1 MRRVERTVR
10 LAAPAA
16 EIYAFLTEPANVPK
30 WQTGVTSSVRTS
42 PPPTVA
48 GSTGRIT
55 MEVMG
60 QRIAADTKILEAVPD
75 RRLVIATSASGM
87 SVTGSLDL
95 AEVEGGTQLT
105 FRSEI
110 KADNIFMAPLEGI
123 VADTAERDVDASLA
137 RLSAAVTAGPAK
149 PAD

>member
-10 LAAPAA
+10 MAAPAA
-16 EIYAFLTEPANVPK
+16 EIYASRAEPANVPK
-30 WQTGVTSSVRTS
+30 WQTGVPSSVRTS

-60 QRIAADTKILEAVPD
+60 QRIAADTRILEAVPD

-87 SVTGSLDL
+87 SVTGSLHF
-95 AEVEGGTQLT
+95 AGG
-105 FRSEI
+105 
-110 KADNIFMAPLEGI
+110 G
-123 VADTAERDVDASLA
+123 
-137 RLSAAVTAGPAK
+137 GG
-149 PAD
+149 

>member
-1 MRRVERTVR
+1 M
-10 LAAPAA
+10 AAPAA

-60 QRIAADTKILEAVPD
+60 QRIAADTKILEAVPN

-87 SVTGSLDL
+87 SVIGSLDL
-95 AEVEGGTQLT
+95 VEVDGGTRLT
-105 FRSEI
+105 FSSEI
-110 KADNIFMAPLEGI
+110 KANNIFMAPLEGI

>member
-1 MRRVERTVR
+1 M
-10 LAAPAA
+10 AAPAA
-16 EIYAFLTEPANVPK
+16 EIYAFLCDPANVPK

-48 GSTGRIT
+48 GSTGQVT
-55 MEVMG
+55 LEVMG
-60 QRIAADTKILEAVPD
+60 QRIVADTKVLEAVPD

-95 AEVEGGTQLT
+95 AEVDGGTQLT

-110 KADNIFMAPLEGI
+110 KANNIFMAPLEGI
-123 VADTAERDVDASLA
+123 VADTAERDVDASLE
-137 RLSAAVTAGPAK
+137 RLSAAIDAGRRLP
-149 PAD
+149 

>member
-10 LAAPAA
+10 IPAPAA
-16 EIYAFLTEPANVPK
+16 EIYAFLTEPANVPR
-30 WQTGVTSSVRTS
+30 WQTGVTSSVRIS

-60 QRIAADTKILEAVPD
+60 QRIAADTRILEAVPD

-95 AEVEGGTQLT
+95 VEVEGGTQLT

-137 RLSAAVTAGPAK
+137 RLSAALAAGPEK

>member
-1 MRRVERTVR
+1 M
-10 LAAPAA
+10 AATAA
-16 EIYAFLTEPANVPK
+16 EIYAFLTEPANLPK

-42 PPPTVA
+42 PPPTIT

-95 AEVEGGTQLT
+95 AEVAGGTRLT

-110 KADNIFMAPLEGI
+110 KANNIFMAPLEGI

-137 RLSAAVTAGPAK
+137 RLSAALAAGAEK

>member
-1 MRRVERTVR
+1 M
-10 LAAPAA
+10 AATAA

-60 QRIAADTKILEAVPD
+60 QRIAAGTRILEAVPD

-87 SVTGSLDL
+87 SVIGSLDL
-95 AEVEGGTQLT
+95 AEVDGGTRLT

-123 VADTAERDVDASLA
+123 VADAAERDVDASLA
-137 RLSAAVTAGPAK
+137 RLSAAVAAGLAK